1 MATEILPQGRTSP
14 AEGDRRPGRPEGIPL
29 QDLLTLGGLGLVHVM
44 TAPCGLAARVVD
56 VVVHDPVA
64 RGIITRGSL
73 VAAVGIHPKDLD
85 ALALV
90 EEAAHAGAVGLLV
103 AGDEGLVTEDL
114 VEHAGRLGL
123 VLLRADGDVA
133 WARLLVALHCSLA
146 GEDHAD
152 RALPTAGIRDLF
164 DLANAVAGLLGG
176 AVAIEDT
183 RGLLLAHS
191 TSGDPIDE
199 ARQQTILQRRTPTT
213 LSHDLIESGV
223 YGRLWRGE
231 VVRHQSSGQSSGAPR
246 SIPRLAVAV
255 RTPDEVL
262 GVIWVLQDNGSD
274 EAAEATMR
282 RVGEAAVVHFLRHRA
297 GLEPVQ
303 LARGE
308 RLRALLAG
316 AGNVDALAH
325 ELDLDPQAGAM
336 VVLVAVEIDD
346 ETRVRSTHDRAAGIA
361 ELHYQALRRQSSCV
375 VLPDGLFVVVPDEP
389 ATATRT
395 MRRATEDLVER
406 LRSILRLPVRAAI
419 GSRAAHLDRLPE
431 ARRTA
436 VLAMRAAPPDLTVV
450 DALDFANQVLLADVL
465 EAVRT
470 RLESLESQ
478 DSKLARLRAQD
489 DQRKTDLV
497 PTLQAYLDALGDVG
511 LAASRL
517 GVHPNT
523 LRYRLQRMAQV
534 ADIDLD
540 DPDERLLLALELRLL

>member
-1 MATEILPQGRTSP
+1 MATEILPQGRTSS
-14 AEGDRRPGRPEGIPL
+14 AEGDRRPEGIPL

-56 VVVHDPVA
+56 VVVHDPVS

-73 VAAVGIHPKDLD
+73 VAAVGVHPKDLD

-90 EEAAHAGAVGLLV
+90 EESAHAGAVGLLV

-133 WARLLVALHCSLA
+133 WARLLVALHSSLA
-146 GEDHAD
+146 GEDHTAL
-152 RALPTAGIRDLF
+152 ALPTAGIRDLF

-231 VVRHQSSGQSSGAPR
+231 VVRHQSSGKPR

-255 RTPDEVL
+255 RTHDEVL
-262 GVIWVLQDNGSD
+262 GVIWVLQHNGSD
-274 EAAEATMR
+274 DAAEATMR

-308 RLRALLAG
+308 RLRALLVG

-325 ELDLDPQAGAM
+325 ELDLDPRAGAM
-336 VVLVAVEIDD
+336 VVLVAMEIDD
-346 ETRVRSTHDRAAGIA
+346 ETWASAARDRAAGIA

-395 MRRATEDLVER
+395 MRRVTEDLVER

-431 ARRTA
+431 AARTA

-450 DALDFANQVLLADVL
+450 DALDFANQVRLADVL
-465 EAVRT
+465 DAVRT
-470 RLESLESQ
+470 RLASQ
-478 DSKLARLRAQD
+478 DSKLVRLRAQD

-497 PTLQAYLDALGDVG
+497 ATLQAYLDALGDVG

-540 DPDERLLLALELRLL
+540 DPDERLLLALELRLG